1 MTAVTHP
8 LLPRATA
15 DRVAWGCVAAGGL
28 AVVAA
33 LARYWG
39 ANPGHADRFLVL
51 AGAAYAAYAL
61 APGWAA
67 EPVRPRPLVG
77 LPLVLAGVAAF
88 PVGYYLFVQ
97 IGPRPLVLWWL
108 AAAVLAAAAGLTLAR
123 LGVARLRAAAFP
135 LLFTLFALPIPLR
148 VLVPL
153 QDVLQE
159 VTTSLAGAGLSGLG
173 YDVHR
178 EEYVLALPGGKLRVE
193 EACSG
198 VRSVTALT
206 AIAAFVAFLRG
217 FGPARGALLVLL
229 AIPVVAAVNVL
240 RVILSGL
247 IQEGIGPEY
256 IRGDWHE
263 GLGFAMVLLGLALIL
278 GLARLVGGRS
288 GLEERVIE
296 VDEKAKS
303 DPSVTPS
310 PPHPLTPSPPRGGWL
325 AATLLLLGAAG
336 GVAMG
341 LLGRATEEATVAD
354 APLDRV
360 GTSLGGWEGRDQ
372 PVPGVVTDL
381 LAPDRALHRWYVNN
395 VGREATV
402 WAFYWG
408 AGSAIVGYHHP
419 DVCWRSKGY
428 EAAEKWVEL
437 VPVPGGSVPVTA
449 REFRQGHER
458 MVVLY
463 WTQEGRRVW
472 TDTDERAAES
482 DMLSS
487 SWHGHKWVGDLLGAR
502 TEAPGPR
509 LTVVV
514 VVPDA
519 GESARREAA
528 VLTGLIAGEVYRVC
542 PWAAPEAGKSG
553 RGE

>member
-1 MTAVTHP
+1 MAAATHP
-8 LLPRATA
+8 LLPRSTA
-15 DRVAWGCVAAGGL
+15 DRVAWGCVAAGAL

-33 LARYWG
+33 LAKYWG

-51 AGAAYAAYAL
+51 AGAAYAACTL
-61 APGWAA
+61 SPGWAVLT
-67 EPVRPRPLVG
+67 VRPRPLLG
-77 LPLVLAGVAAF
+77 LPLVLVSVAAF
-88 PVGYYLFVQ
+88 PVGYFLFTQ

-108 AAAVLAAAAGLTLAR
+108 AAAVLAAAVGLTLAR
-123 LGVARLRAAAFP
+123 LGWARLRAAAFP

-148 VLVPL
+148 VLGPL
-153 QDVLQE
+153 QDGLQE
-159 VTTSLAGAGLSGLG
+159 VTTSAAKVGLSGLG
-173 YDVHR
+173 FEVTR

-217 FGPARGALLVLL
+217 FGPARGGLLVLL

-247 IQEGIGPEY
+247 IQEGVGPEY

-278 GLARLVGGRS
+278 GLARLIDRRTDSEPRPSGSGQPEPLPDGR
-288 GLEERVIE
+288 G
-296 VDEKAKS
+296 S
-303 DPSVTPS
+303 DQADRGS
-310 PPHPLTPSPPRGGWL
+310 PVRGGWV

-336 GVAMG
+336 CVAMG
-341 LLGRATEEATVAD
+341 LLGRATGEATVAD
-354 APLDRV
+354 APLDQV
-360 GTSLGGWEGRDQ
+360 GTSLGGWEGQDR
-372 PVPGVVTDL
+372 PVPDVVTEL
-381 LAPDRALHRWYVNN
+381 LTPDRALYRSYVNN
-395 VGREATV
+395 VGREGTV
-402 WAFYWG
+402 WVFYWG

-419 DVCWRSKGY
+419 DVCWGNKGFQ
-428 EAAEKWVEL
+428 AAEKWVEP

-449 REFRQGHER
+449 REFRHGRER

-472 TDTDERAAES
+472 TDADERAAES
-482 DMLSS
+482 DMLTS

-519 GESARREAA
+519 GLSARREAVA
-528 VLTGLIAGEVYRVC
+528 LTRLVAGEVYHVC
-542 PWAAPEAGKSG
+542 PWAGPEAG
-553 RGE
+553 GETR